1 MSNYTQYPFC
11 QDYNRIGI
19 NDETIIQYQTELNCK
34 ILINYIVEGRSHEK
48 KINFSISSK
57 NWMEG
62 SRNLYKLYFN
72 KLNTRG
78 LT

>member
-48 KINFSISSK
+48 KKSIVRYQAKIGWKEAVICINYILI
-57 NWMEG
+57 N
-62 SRNLYKLYFN
+62 
-72 KLNTRG
+72 
-78 LT
+78 